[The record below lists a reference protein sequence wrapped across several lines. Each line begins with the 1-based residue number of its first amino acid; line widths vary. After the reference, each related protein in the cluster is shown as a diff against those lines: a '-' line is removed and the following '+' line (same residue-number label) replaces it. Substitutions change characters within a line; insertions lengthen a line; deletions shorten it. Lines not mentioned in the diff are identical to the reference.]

1 MNIIVAANNQN
12 GIGFENY
19 IPWKNKNDMQF
30 FRMMTYGKAV
40 YMGRKTYESL
50 GKPLKNRINCVLSTG
65 QKINKDGVIQ
75 YKFDYDFLT
84 RILNDQDGFVIGGQQ
99 IYELALNA
107 NVIKNIYLSRI
118 NDDSECDRF
127 FYVPDKFY
135 LVSKMV
141 FEDICI
147 ERYSI

>member
-12 GIGFENY
+12 GIGFENS

-40 YMGRKTYESL
+40 YMGRKTYESI
-50 GKPLKNRINCVLSTG
+50 GKPLKSRINCVLST
-65 QKINKDGVIQ
+65 QRINKEGVIQ
-75 YKFDYDFLT
+75 YRFDDDFLL
-84 RILNDQDGFVIGGQQ
+84 RIRNDDDGFVIGGEQ
-99 IYELALNA
+99 IYNLVLKR

-118 NDDSECDRF
+118 NDDIECDRF

-147 ERYSI
+147 ERYSV